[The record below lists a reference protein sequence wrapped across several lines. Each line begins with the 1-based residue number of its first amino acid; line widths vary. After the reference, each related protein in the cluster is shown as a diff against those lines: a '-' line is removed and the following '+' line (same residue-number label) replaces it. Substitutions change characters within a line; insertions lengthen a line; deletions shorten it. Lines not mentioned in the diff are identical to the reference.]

1 MSDSTTNPRIAAL
14 QGESL
19 TDMIRAFTAE
29 HLRMEFGDITADAHF
44 RDDLGLDYL
53 DVIELAI
60 LLEKEFANEDTFDES
75 DDIEFVSDLISH
87 IEKSLK
93 QSQYCSDG
101 CRHWSD

>member
-1 MSDSTTNPRIAAL
+1 MSDLTITPRITAL
-14 QGESL
+14 QEKSL

-60 LLEKEFANEDTFDES
+60 LLEKEFANGDTFDES
-75 DDIEFVSDLISH
+75 DEIEFVGDLISH

-93 QSQYCSDG
+93 NSQHSSAG
-101 CRHWSD
+101 F